1 VSDVVVVTDESSVV
15 VENTTTTYVVE
26 NVGVVGTAA
35 VSLTAPVSPQNG
47 DLWAVGSVLKVH
59 LGGVTYNVDITPA

>member
-1 VSDVVVVTDESSVV
+1 MTDSVVVTNDEP
-15 VENTTTTYVVE
+15 TYIVE

-59 LGGVTYNVDITPA
+59 LGGVTYNVTLTPA